1 MAEVMPMQIRGTGN
15 AFATGVGN
23 WAVST
28 LWAQVSPI
36 ALGSIGWKFNF
47 VFAAFSTF
55 RSNVV
60 WMCLTRDCS
69 RSAGHLPHH
78 LLPLCRNEAKVS

>member
-1 MAEVMPMQIRGTGN
+1 MSEIMPMQIRGRGN

-36 ALGSIGWKFNF
+36 ALGSIEWRFYF
-47 VFAAFSTF
+47 VFAAFSKQTPVDP
-55 RSNVV
+55 RIGASN
-60 WMCLTRDCS
+60 S
-69 RSAGHLPHH
+69 
-78 LLPLCRNEAKVS
+78 